1 MYKYLAP
8 VLLLL
13 LSACT
18 STPPLPQVDDPQQAW
33 QEHRQQMAAL
43 PQWQLGGRLLII
55 TGHETW
61 NTSINWQ
68 QQGEHYR
75 IMLIGPLGQGS
86 LKLDGD
92 PHQVTLQA
100 HDGEPQQA
108 NDPEALLSQQLGWHV
123 PIRSLRYWV
132 LGLPAPGEHEKT
144 ISNAGLLQ
152 TLRQDDWAIEFRDYQ
167 QQDGLYLPGRIFANN
182 HQAKVR
188 LIIGQWQQ

>member
-1 MYKYLAP
+1 MYKYLIP

-18 STPPLPQVDDPQQAW
+18 TAPPLPQVDDPQQAW

-43 PQWQLGGRLLII
+43 PQWQLGGRLLIV

-132 LGLPAPGEHEKT
+132 LGLPAPGEHKKT
-144 ISNAGLLQ
+144 ISDAGLLQ
-152 TLRQDDWAIEFRDYQ
+152 TLQQDGWAIEFRDYQ
-167 QQDGLYLPGRIFANN
+167 QRDGLYLPGRIFANN